1 MLLTQCF
8 QNLFEHEIFFFFPRK
23 TCLTDFRNVWS
34 ESTSAI
40 GITWTCVQ
48 IIAPNPRLCTLS
60 SLQIRGKHCC
70 WGQCRKGWGTDRS
83 PLTPATS
90 DKHTCLSML
99 STAVMNTTTKSS
111 LGGGRSYFSLQCSGP
126 TPLRREGSK
135 DRNLNARTEAEST
148 DECCFPRLAQS
159 AFLNYTGPPAQGGDY
174 LQYTGPST
182 AVTEMPYRL
191 ACRQSDGSSSQL
203 RFLFPDSTS
212 LC

>member
-23 TCLTDFRNVWS
+23 MCLTDFRNVWS
-34 ESTSAI
+34 ESTSVI

-48 IIAPNPRLCTLS
+48 TVAPNPRLCTLS

-90 DKHTCLSML
+90 DKRTCLSVL

-111 LGGGRSYFSLQCSGP
+111 LGGGEELFQLTMLWSHSITEGRKQRQEPECKNWSRVHGWMLLP
-126 TPLRREGSK
+126 TAGSICFLK
-135 DRNLNARTEAEST
+135 LHRTTSPGGRLPRVHWALHSSHWNA
-148 DECCFPRLAQS
+148 L
-159 AFLNYTGPPAQGGDY
+159 
-174 LQYTGPST
+174 
-182 AVTEMPYRL
+182 
-191 ACRQSDGSSSQL
+191 
-203 RFLFPDSTS
+203 
-212 LC
+212 

>member
-48 IIAPNPRLCTLS
+48 TIAPNPRLCTLS

-90 DKHTCLSML
+90 DKRTCLSVL

-111 LGGGRSYFSLQCSGP
+111 LGGGVISAHNALV
-126 TPLRREGSK
+126 PLYYGGKEAKTGTWMQKLKQSPRMNAASHGWL
-135 DRNLNARTEAEST
+135 NLLS
-148 DECCFPRLAQS
+148 
-159 AFLNYTGPPAQGGDY
+159 
-174 LQYTGPST
+174 
-182 AVTEMPYRL
+182 
-191 ACRQSDGSSSQL
+191 
-203 RFLFPDSTS
+203 
-212 LC
+212 

>member
-70 WGQCRKGWGTDRS
+70 WGQCRKGWALTGAPWRQP
-83 PLTPATS
+83 PLT
-90 DKHTCLSML
+90 
-99 STAVMNTTTKSS
+99 STHVLVCS
-111 LGGGRSYFSLQCSGP
+111 LLPWWTPRPKAAWGGGVISAHNALV
-126 TPLRREGSK
+126 PLHYGGKEAKTGTWMQELKQSPRMNAASHGWL
-135 DRNLNARTEAEST
+135 NLLS
-148 DECCFPRLAQS
+148 
-159 AFLNYTGPPAQGGDY
+159 
-174 LQYTGPST
+174 
-182 AVTEMPYRL
+182 
-191 ACRQSDGSSSQL
+191 
-203 RFLFPDSTS
+203 
-212 LC
+212 